1 MRLPVI
7 IFILACFFQVS
18 ASDYL
23 SFVIADAETREPLPY
38 AGIQAP
44 GYPLRGIYTDSTGRI
59 TLSLTKYTPKDSLQI
74 SCMGYQTLRIPIASI
89 QHQDTV
95 FLQPAVFLLEPVQLG
110 NMSLTA
116 EMILLQ
122 VQKRF
127 YRNHQLSPSRQQF
140 YYHDYTY
147 IPFDRENRVQLK
159 QSTFTGLSADSV
171 QILLDKLPEQF
182 IDYQDLLLTLYKDS
196 SLYKLIPSEGI
207 SLEQRQ
213 MPALMAEAEAQF
225 KPFVEDVEKGMADK
239 DVYYKIRT
247 GILGRK
253 FGHKKSYTWPDD
265 DEGYDSL
272 HYSVETQWLKP
283 ELLALLRNYASID
296 SDNWEFVTRPSRYH
310 YTLRAAEY
318 SNGSEVWQV
327 SFTPRKSGI
336 FEGYL
341 YIDQR
346 TYGIL
351 EAHFAYA
358 SGRETEKF
366 RLAGF
371 GHSLRH
377 KEGHI
382 LFERGE
388 HGYFI
393 RYLSARQKEWFRLDR
408 NFSITKKQK
417 RFLLDKTLSEIK
429 LTTDLSIET
438 SHFCELLSL
447 QYELIS
453 PEAFEKV
460 TEPKSVQLRME
471 YGDLPQLLHRGTPI
485 APVRELKKYRQR
497 AGTATPYHAD
507 EN

>member
-7 IFILACFFQVS
+7 IFILTCFFRVS

-23 SFVIADAETREPLPY
+23 SFIIADAETREPLPY
-38 AGIQAP
+38 VGIGVA
-44 GYPLRGIYTDSTGRI
+44 GYPLREVYSDSTGHI
-59 TLSLTKYTPKDSLQI
+59 TLALARYTLKDSLQI
-74 SCMGYQTLRIPIASI
+74 SCIGYQPVRIPIASI

-95 FLQPAVFLLEPVQLG
+95 FLRPAVFILEPVQLG
-110 NMSLTA
+110 TLSLTA
-116 EMILLQ
+116 ESILLQ

-127 YRNHQLSPSRQQF
+127 QQNHRPSYSRQQF
-140 YYHDYTY
+140 YFHDYTH
-147 IPFDRENRVQLK
+147 IPFKRENRVQLK

-171 QILLDKLPEQF
+171 QMLLDKLPDQF

-196 SLYKLIPSEGI
+196 AQYKLVPTAGI
-207 SLEQRQ
+207 SLEQREI
-213 MPALMAEAEAQF
+213 PALMAEAETQF
-225 KPFVEDVEKGMADK
+225 KPFVEDLEKGMADK

-247 GILGRK
+247 GILGKK

-272 HYSVETQWLKP
+272 HYSVETRWLKP

-296 SDNWEFVTRPSRYH
+296 SDNWEFVTRPSRYI
-310 YTLRAAEY
+310 YSLNTTEY
-318 SNGSEVWQV
+318 PDGNMVWRI
-327 SFTPRKSGI
+327 SFTPRKSGL

-341 YIDQR
+341 YIDQH

-371 GHSLRH
+371 GHALRY
-377 KEGHI
+377 KEGHV
-382 LFERGE
+382 LFEKDE

-393 RYLSARQKEWFRLDR
+393 RYLSARQKEWFKLDR

-417 RFLLDKTLSEIK
+417 RFLLDKTLSEVK
-429 LTTDLSIET
+429 LTTDLSIEV

-447 QYELIS
+447 HHELVA
-453 PEAFEKV
+453 PKV
-460 TEPKSVQLRME
+460 VAEVSEPKSVQLRME
-471 YGDLPQLLHRGTPI
+471 YGEWPQLLQRGTLI
-485 APVRELKKYRQR
+485 APVQELKKYRQR
-497 AGTATPYHAD
+497 AGTTTPYHAD
-507 EN
+507 DN